1 MNTSFKIVLLFYTFN
16 DNVSS
21 LFWKEIFKAKN
32 QTGMKVFDFWR
43 MKNLHC
49 GFHDT
54 NNLYRHDY
62 IDRINKT
69 CIKEWY
75 IMFDD
80 NNYVKYT
87 ESSEDEMSGN
97 LEMVL
102 QKTPDF
108 ANPPRTMT
116 NDQFLTNQNKYEYLT
131 LNQDSS
137 NIYYGIYFDQSDPAN
152 CPQFVWSQAGSPYT
166 ANADPLTFSN
176 IETRD
181 QFYVIL
187 NMYDRCQFE
196 ATSQIENSGPCPVPT
211 IPIVSTSMTYVT
223 TQSGANLNLDCSFD
237 SMVDVSGVKWAFTD
251 RNNVYRE
258 VNETTNASKYG
269 GSTISTPSLTVKS
282 FSQSDEG
289 LYSCI
294 VENFMGPG
302 TSHAI
307 NASVAPYVEPMCPC
321 NCDYKDKLDYWA
333 AQNQTNHTMEE
344 WREILAP
351 VLEKLEKELKVDTS
365 NLSSTVN
372 KRISAKDSRPSS
384 QKLGM
389 LGIVCLSL
397 IVGGII
403 LVDITSLPRHCQTA
417 KSICTGGS

>member
-1 MNTSFKIVLLFYTFN
+1 
-16 DNVSS
+16 
-21 LFWKEIFKAKN
+21 
-32 QTGMKVFDFWR
+32 
-43 MKNLHC
+43 
-49 GFHDT
+49 
-54 NNLYRHDY
+54 
-62 IDRINKT
+62 
-69 CIKEWY
+69 
-75 IMFDD
+75 
-80 NNYVKYT
+80 
-87 ESSEDEMSGN
+87 MSGN

-102 QKTPDF
+102 QKTPDYVS
-108 ANPPRTMT
+108 PSRIIT
-116 NDQFLTNQNKYEYLT
+116 NDQFLTNQNNYEYLI

-137 NIYYGIYFDQSDPAN
+137 NIYNGIYFDHSDPAN
-152 CPQFVWSQAGSPYT
+152 SPQFVVSTSGSPYT
-166 ANADPLTFSN
+166 ANTPPMTFSN
-176 IETRD
+176 IEQRD
-181 QFYVIL
+181 EFYVIL
-187 NMYDRCQFE
+187 NIYDHCQFE
-196 ATSQIENSGPCPVPT
+196 ATSQIENSGPCPVPA
-211 IPIVSTSMTYVT
+211 IPIVNTTMTYVS
-223 TQSGANLNLDCSFD
+223 TQLGANINLDCSFD
-237 SMVDVSGVKWAFTD
+237 SMVDVSVVKWAFTD

-258 VNETTNASKYG
+258 VNETTNSSKYG

-289 LYSCI
+289 LYRCI

-372 KRISAKDSRPSS
+372 KLISAKDSRPSS

-389 LGIVCLSL
+389 LGIVFLSL

-403 LVDITSLPRHCQTA
+403 LVDITSLPRHCKTA

>member
-1 MNTSFKIVLLFYTFN
+1 MT
-16 DNVSS
+16 
-21 LFWKEIFKAKN
+21 
-32 QTGMKVFDFWR
+32 
-43 MKNLHC
+43 NLHC
-49 GFHDT
+49 GYNKT
-54 NNLYRHDY
+54 SNIYRHDY

-75 IMFDD
+75 NLFD
-80 NNYVKYT
+80 NNYYIKYT
-87 ESSEDEMSGN
+87 ESSQDGLSGN

-102 QKTPDF
+102 QKTPDYIPGSREE
-108 ANPPRTMT
+108 N
-116 NDQFLTNQNKYEYLT
+116 NEQFLTNHDNYEYLH
-131 LNQDSS
+131 LDQNSS
-137 NIYYGIYFDQSDPAN
+137 SIYTGIYFDHSDPTN
-152 CPQFVWSQAGSPYT
+152 SPQFVYSTLGSPYT
-166 ANADPLTFSN
+166 ANTDPLTFSN
-176 IETRD
+176 ITIRD
-181 QFYVIL
+181 QFYVVLFI
-187 NMYDRCQFE
+187 YDHCE
-196 ATSQIENSGPCPVPT
+196 SEVTSRIENSGPCPVPT
-211 IPIVSTSMTYVT
+211 IPIVNTSMTYVT

-258 VNETTNASKYG
+258 VNETTNTSKYG